1 VEHDSTAFKS
11 ATLYTWL
18 LKNWRRLASRG
29 LHFIGD
35 SAYLIK
41 SFILTP
47 YDKAAHGTPEDNYN
61 FFHLS
66 SRIAVECCFGEVD
79 LRFGIFWRPLKFT
92 LKTNCHVIDSCL
104 WLGNFILENSN
115 RGFMDSVDKEVF
127 DEDYRRFFS
136 IHPDIPEGVEGGE
149 LGTQRGG
156 RLCRS
161 ETMSATVGKHWQDL
175 IRNKISRQ
183 GLLRPITN
191 WYQDNNRLFQQD

>member
-1 VEHDSTAFKS
+1 
-11 ATLYTWL
+11 
-18 LKNWRRLASRG
+18 
-29 LHFIGD
+29 
-35 SAYLIK
+35 
-41 SFILTP
+41 
-47 YDKAAHGTPEDNYN
+47 
-61 FFHLS
+61 
-66 SRIAVECCFGEVD
+66 
-79 LRFGIFWRPLKFT
+79 
-92 LKTNCHVIDSCL
+92 
-104 WLGNFILENSN
+104 
-115 RGFMDSVDKEVF
+115 MDSVDKEVF